1 MKNSSMVKNTLVV
14 TVVLHTLEAMVA
26 YRAAAKRGKNPKVY
40 YALTQVF
47 GVFVLIPLL
56 RKPKTA

>member
-1 MKNSSMVKNTLVV
+1 MKNSSMIRNTLVG
-14 TVVLHTLEAMVA
+14 TLVLHFFEAMVA
-26 YRAAAKRGKNPKVY
+26 YRAATKRGKNPKVY

>member
-1 MKNSSMVKNTLVV
+1 MIRNTLVG
-14 TVVLHTLEAMVA
+14 TLVLHFFEAMVA
-26 YRAAAKRGKNPKVY
+26 YRAATKRGKNPKVY